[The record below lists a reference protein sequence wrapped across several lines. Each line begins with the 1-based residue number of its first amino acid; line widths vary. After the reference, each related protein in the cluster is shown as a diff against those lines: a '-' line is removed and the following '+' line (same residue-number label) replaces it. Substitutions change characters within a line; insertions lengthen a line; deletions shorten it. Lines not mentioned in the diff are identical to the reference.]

1 MASLFARL
9 SSHTFRS
16 AFPRTLPSLTAVRVV
31 QRANMSGPGS
41 ALPHQQNPLGSKSH
55 EAQSNIGIMKTEPDG
70 SFRRK
75 ASSFRRFIEPNGELA
90 PEKGTQGH
98 P

>member
-31 QRANMSGPGS
+31 QRVNMSGPGS
-41 ALPHQQNPLGSKSH
+41 ALPHQQKSH

-70 SFRRK
+70 SFKRK
-75 ASSFRRFIEPNGELA
+75 ASSFRRFIEPNGEFA